1 MTDETKNKII
11 KALKKGANK
20 TDIAKGLNISRKTLH
35 NYLLK
40 DKEMKMAMEYNKTF
54 VTNIFES

>member
-20 TDIAKGLNISRKTLH
+20 TDIAKGLNISRKTC
-35 NYLLK
+35 LLYTSPSPR
-40 DKEMKMAMEYNKTF
+40 D
-54 VTNIFES
+54 